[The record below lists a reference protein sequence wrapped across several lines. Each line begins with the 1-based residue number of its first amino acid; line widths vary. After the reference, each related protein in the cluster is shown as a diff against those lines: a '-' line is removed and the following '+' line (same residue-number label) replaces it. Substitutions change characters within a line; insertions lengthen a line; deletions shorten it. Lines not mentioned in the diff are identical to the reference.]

1 MTPQDLIKRVRD
13 HCESTGAAEST
24 VSRKI
29 LGGGKEFERL
39 VAGRNIGWST
49 LENAWKKLDELE
61 RQAEESRDL
70 GKQKDAA

>member
-1 MTPQDLIKRVRD
+1 MTPQALIQRVRA

-39 VAGRNIGWST
+39 VAGRNIGFTT
-49 LENAWKKLDELE
+49 LEKAWARLDQLEAEQQKK
-61 RQAEESRDL
+61 
-70 GKQKDAA
+70 AA

>member
-24 VSRKI
+24 ISRKI

-49 LENAWKKLDELE
+49 LENAWKKLDALE
-61 RQAEESRDL
+61 RQAAKDAEDR
-70 GKQKDAA
+70 KDAA